1 MAVYDLEEQDKLEDL
16 KAWWK
21 QWGNSIAG
29 IVIAVSI
36 GVIGVQGW
44 RWWTQQQA
52 AKAAVLYDA
61 VSAAARANDPAK
73 AKEAM
78 AQLADRYGGTGY
90 APRGALLVAAL
101 LFENGDAAGAKAQ
114 LAFVIDKSDDDELK
128 QIARLRLAAILFD
141 EKQYDEALRT
151 LDARHDPSFAG
162 LYADLRGDILVAAG
176 RIDDARTAYQTAIT
190 QLDAKSPY
198 RGFVQLKLDALPSSA
213 AAAGAGPAA
222 TAGAGTAPATARAAA
237 PAPAASAA
245 AAGAPVAGAAASG
258 AAAGAPVAGVAPSGA
273 AGGAA
278 VAGAAAPSS
287 AATPVTPVSK

>member
-29 IVIAVSI
+29 IIIAVSV

-61 VSAAARANDPAK
+61 VSTAARANDPAK
-73 AKEAM
+73 AKDAI
-78 AQLADRYGGTGY
+78 AQLADNYGGTGY

-114 LAFVIDKSDDDELK
+114 LANVIDKSSEDELK
-128 QIARLRLAAILFD
+128 QIARLRLAAILLD

-151 LDARHDPSFAG
+151 LDAKHDPPFAG
-162 LYADLRGDILVAAG
+162 IYADQRGDILVAAG
-176 RIDDARTAYQTAIT
+176 RTEEARTAYQTALA
-190 QLDAKSPY
+190 QLDAKSSY
-198 RGFVQLKLDALPSSA
+198 RGLVQLKLDALPGVPAAPGAAATTPAAPAAPSA
-213 AAAGAGPAA
+213 AAR
-222 TAGAGTAPATARAAA
+222 GAGTA
-237 PAPAASAA
+237 
-245 AAGAPVAGAAASG
+245 
-258 AAAGAPVAGVAPSGA
+258 APSGA
-273 AGGAA
+273 PKP
-278 VAGAAAPSS
+278 AAPS
-287 AATPVTPVSK
+287 AK